1 MKIMFVLFSQQ
12 PPYVFHAGDCHVGLR
27 PPRNDMETA
36 MTGMHI
42 VIARNFSSDTIPHG
56 SLVIARKL
64 VPDAIPHG
72 SLVIARK
79 LVSEAIP
86 FMRKRQQL
94 YRPHARDCRA
104 RYTRSQ

>member
-27 PPRNDMETA
+27 HPRNDMETA

-42 VIARNFSSDTIPHG
+42 VIAR
-56 SLVIARKL
+56 KL
-64 VPDAIPHG
+64 VPEAIPIG

-86 FMRKRQQL
+86 NIRNANAIL
-94 YRPHARDCRA
+94 
-104 RYTRSQ
+104 